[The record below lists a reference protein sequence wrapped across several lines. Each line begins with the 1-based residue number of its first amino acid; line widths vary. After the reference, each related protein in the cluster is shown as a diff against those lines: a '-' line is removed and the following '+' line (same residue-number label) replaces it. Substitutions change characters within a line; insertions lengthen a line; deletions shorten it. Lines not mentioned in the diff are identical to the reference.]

1 MKTNEIEILKAELN
15 KKELNILQEFEKN
28 QEPTRKPNYLIPF
41 KLQEKVESTIRDEKN
56 INEKDKKEEILQR
69 NRQEIANCKQN
80 FNELEKKL
88 GLKTK
93 EIEKLNLELNRQEQI
108 SLNFQKEIEKLNNVI
123 DEQNHVI
130 ELKINEKEKN
140 EANFEEINNQFLRLK
155 KELSIANKTIEEFE
169 LRLNSNLPT
178 NIEISSRVDSKK
190 LIEQLSQL
198 LLNKVKKIKI

>member
-1 MKTNEIEILKAELN
+1 LKTNEIEILKAELN